1 MWKLAQK
8 SNEHVRHSKRGNI
21 LGDSSGMA
29 RANQTTIRP
38 RKNTLYKRLRQFGVM
53 LRRTDDPHADNG
65 KAGSELKAKIL
76 VD

>member
-38 RKNTLYKRLRQFGVM
+38 RKNTLYKRLRQFGDM
-53 LRRTDDPHADNG
+53 LNEPTIRAQT
-65 KAGSELKAKIL
+65 SERPVAN
-76 VD
+76 